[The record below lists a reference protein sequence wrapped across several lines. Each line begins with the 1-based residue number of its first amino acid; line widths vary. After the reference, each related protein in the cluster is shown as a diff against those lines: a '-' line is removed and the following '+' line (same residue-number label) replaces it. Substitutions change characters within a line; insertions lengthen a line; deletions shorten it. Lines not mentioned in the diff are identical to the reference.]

1 MLLVQL
7 QLNVIKISL
16 CIINQINMIS
26 SNFDNYVQFIGLQG
40 SQNRSYVLLTNNTYN
55 YWLFIKKKMITQLS
69 QFYTVDKA
77 LLL

>member
-7 QLNVIKISL
+7 QLNVINF
-16 CIINQINMIS
+16 INQINMIS

-55 YWLFIKKKMITQLS
+55 YWLFIKKK
-69 QFYTVDKA
+69 
-77 LLL
+77 

>member
-55 YWLFIKKKMITQLS
+55 YWLFIKKMITQLS

>member
-16 CIINQINMIS
+16 CIINQINIIS

-40 SQNRSYVLLTNNTYN
+40 SQNRSYVLLTYNTYN
-55 YWLFIKKKMITQLS
+55 YWLFIKKMITQLS

-77 LLL
+77 LL

>member
-40 SQNRSYVLLTNNTYN
+40 SQNRSYVLLTYDTYN
-55 YWLFIKKKMITQLS
+55 YWLFIKKMITQLS

>member
-16 CIINQINMIS
+16 CIINQINIIS

-40 SQNRSYVLLTNNTYN
+40 SQNRSYVLLTYNTYN
-55 YWLFIKKKMITQLS
+55 YWLFIKKMITQLS